1 MRLKLDQETLGL
13 SSLIEGMLQVKVMDC
28 FMEDDMIY
36 VVVPA
41 GELGRAIGKGGS
53 TLHRL
58 QERLQKRVK
67 LIEYRDNLLEFV
79 RNAIYPLQVEEMLP
93 QEGRLVLRDHSSKTK
108 GLLIGRGGRNLLVIN
123 RAVQR
128 FFSTEV
134 VVE

>member
-13 SSLIEGMLQVKVMDC
+13 SSLIEGMLRVKVMDC
-28 FMEDDMIY
+28 FMEEEMIY

-58 QERLQKRVK
+58 QDKLQKRVK

-79 RNAIYPLQVEEMLP
+79 RSAIHPLQVEEMVQ
-93 QEGRLVLRDHSSKTK
+93 QEGKLVLRDHSPKTK
-108 GLLIGRGGRNLLVIN
+108 GLLIGRGGRNLQVIN